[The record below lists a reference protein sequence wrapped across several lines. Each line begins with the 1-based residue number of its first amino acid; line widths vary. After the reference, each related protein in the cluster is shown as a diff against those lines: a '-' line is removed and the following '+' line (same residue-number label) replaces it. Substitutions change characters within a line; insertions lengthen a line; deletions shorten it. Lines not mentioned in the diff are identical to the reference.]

1 MAQFNLKLQA
11 MVLIDAIDD
20 EDALAKA
27 RSILDTT
34 KAQQVLMRSI
44 EIAEI
49 QGCRP

>member
-1 MAQFNLKLQA
+1 MAQFNLKLNA
-11 MVLIDAIDD
+11 MVIIEAIDD

-34 KAQQVLMRSI
+34 KAQQVFMRSI

-49 QGCRP
+49 RK